1 MITQTKGD
9 YVGIQKQRRQL
20 RHIYEKRNSLMTHN
34 NPLIL
39 NALLLQGNFLSDLIQ
54 YKVKYHLPKMCFYSA
69 YINGY
74 SNLCL

>member
-1 MITQTKGD
+1 
-9 YVGIQKQRRQL
+9 
-20 RHIYEKRNSLMTHN
+20 MTHN

-54 YKVKYHLPKMCFYSA
+54 YKVKYHLPKMLLYSA

-74 SNLCL
+74 SNLWL